1 MPIALII
8 DYLMGNTDSMKRA
21 LEESGARVII
31 GNEPRFFEEATHI
44 ILPGVG
50 SFFQGMT
57 NLNEMHISEQ
67 IKEQVFVKGKPV
79 LGVCLGMQMLAT
91 KGTEGCEISG
101 LGLIDGIVEL
111 MVQKDP
117 AEKIPHVGWN
127 DVIHSS
133 NDPLFSGIPSGKD
146 FYFVHSYHMKCDNEN
161 DIIGRTKYCGEIVS
175 AVHKGSVWGT
185 QFHPEKSQRMGFQIL
200 KNFLAV

>member
-1 MPIALII
+1 
-8 DYLMGNTDSMKRA
+8 
-21 LEESGARVII
+21 
-31 GNEPRFFEEATHI
+31 
-44 ILPGVG
+44 
-50 SFFQGMT
+50 MT

-146 FYFVHSYHMKCDNEN
+146 FYFVHSYHMKCDNES